1 LNQTTQEFVV
11 WDASI
16 RKLFWIPA
24 ATVKRAELDGTYDL
38 FASARYPAVMH
49 GENK

>member
-24 ATVKRAELDGTYDL
+24 STVRRAELDGSYDL
-38 FASARYPAVMH
+38 FASAAYPAVVQ
-49 GENK
+49 GEKK